1 LAQRG
6 LRRRFSQVSRMPM
19 TDTPTTTG
27 RQPLPPNVRRRL
39 QQMFEHGTRSSAKG
53 DFQYATEMF
62 TQCVTGDP
70 GNLVYVSSFLGNLY
84 KQYNDNKKG
93 SKLAGVKGM
102 TIKGSIKKASMQKDW
117 NAVITNGVEMLK
129 LNPWDKGALTEM
141 ATACAALEF
150 DECQLAYLKSALV
163 VDIKDP
169 EVNRICARALG
180 AQGKYDEAIICWNR
194 VQQAKPQDEEARR
207 AIGDLAVEKTIKHAG
222 YEDAETST
230 EVMADKQAAAERHG
244 SAGAR
249 LTAEQQLEKQISKD
263 PSNTSLYLQLA
274 EYHLKAERFP
284 QAEEVL
290 NKALQVSGGE
300 INVRERLED
309 AQIRKLKSHVE
320 IARKKAGE
328 DKNNTQ
334 AMELYK
340 QKKEELNNLE
350 LDVTRSRCERYPQN
364 LQYKFDLG
372 LKLQAAKKFQEAI
385 KSFQEARNDPQRK
398 GLVMLH
404 LGECFQHIEQFKLAM
419 TNYEQAV
426 NLIDESLEDAKK
438 LAYYRAGVLAMGL
451 KDLDKA
457 DTYLTELAAREYGYK
472 DVSDRLDKIRQ
483 LRDKS

>member
-1 LAQRG
+1 
-6 LRRRFSQVSRMPM
+6 MPM
-19 TDTPTTTG
+19 TDTPETSG
-27 RQPLPPNVRRRL
+27 RQPVPPHIRRRL

-62 TQCVTGDP
+62 TKCVTDDP
-70 GNLVYVSSFLGNLY
+70 ANLVYVSTFLGNLY

-102 TIKGSIKKASMQKDW
+102 GIKGSIKKAVMQKDW
-117 NAVITNGVEMLK
+117 NAVIANGVEMLK
-129 LNPWDKGALTEM
+129 LNPWDKSALIDMAAACGAMEM
-141 ATACAALEF
+141 
-150 DECQLAYLKSALV
+150 DDCQLAYLKGALL
-163 VDIKDP
+163 VDLKDP

-180 AQGKYDEAIICWNR
+180 GQGKYDEAIICWHR

-230 EVMADKQAAAERHG
+230 SVMADKQAAAERQG
-244 SAGAR
+244 SGGTR
-249 LTAEQQLEKQISKD
+249 LTPEQQLEKQISKD

-284 QAEEVL
+284 QAEDIL
-290 NKALQVSGGE
+290 QKALQASGGE

-309 AQIRKLKSHVE
+309 AQIRKLRSHVE
-320 IARKKAGE
+320 VSRKKAHE
-328 DKNNTQ
+328 EKTTE
-334 AMELYK
+334 ATELYK
-340 QKKEELNNLE
+340 KFKDELNNLE
-350 LDVTRSRCERYPQN
+350 LDVTRARCERYPQN

-372 LKLQAAKKFQEAI
+372 VKLQGAKKFQEAI

-426 NLIDESLEDAKK
+426 NLIDDQQEDHKK
-438 LAYYRAGVLAMGL
+438 LALYRSGVLAMGL

-457 DTYLTELAAREYGYK
+457 EHFFTELAAREYGYK
-472 DVSDRLDKIRQ
+472 DVAERLDKIRQ
-483 LRDKS
+483 VRDKG